1 MTFWKT
7 KTLAEMNAEEW
18 ESLCDRCARCCLV
31 KLEDEDTGEICFT
44 DVVCD
49 LLDDQ
54 ACTCGDYK
62 HRSIRVPTCVSLNA
76 NNLDDIG
83 FMPDTCAYRLLHE
96 GKPLPDWHPLVAG
109 NSNSVHDAGISVRG
123 RVVPEASVHEDDL
136 EWRLIDWV
144 RV

>member
-1 MTFWKT
+1 
-7 KTLAEMNAEEW
+7 
-18 ESLCDRCARCCLV
+18 
-31 KLEDEDTGEICFT
+31 
-44 DVVCD
+44 
-49 LLDDQ
+49 
-54 ACTCGDYK
+54 
-62 HRSIRVPTCVSLNA
+62 VPTCVSLNA

-96 GKPLPDWHPLVAG
+96 GKPLPDWHPLVTG
-109 NSNSVHDAGISVRG
+109 NSDSVHDAGISVRG